1 MYKGQIENMR
11 INVTIVCSIKNKTL
25 LRGMCSLVG
34 PCFNFF
40 YSDDGKIFSCDNF
53 LSLFLY
59 ICA

>member
-25 LRGMCSLVG
+25 LRGMYSLVG

-40 YSDDGKIFSCDNF
+40 TLMTEKYSLVTIF
-53 LSLFLY
+53 
-59 ICA
+59 

>member
-1 MYKGQIENMR
+1 MR